1 MPDLELF
8 TASDL
13 ADIDV
18 VYYVRNGEKNDELA
32 LSLRSLAHFPHR
44 RVHIVGHTPR
54 WVKNVNSIP
63 GNRLTQASG
72 WANGLDNVHLISRY
86 RGTMTDKV
94 VIFND
99 DFIVLEPV
107 DVMPLYYRGG
117 LEEHV
122 YVLDLDSSWGE
133 SMIATLDRLEEIMDI
148 KPLSYE
154 LHVPMPVRRSL
165 LAEALSWGHGSG
177 ERPHDP
183 ALQWRTLYGN
193 YLRVRHGVTGVQRD
207 DVKVKGRSHGPIV
220 ARDFLSTSDRT
231 WRRPR
236 VQGAVRGRVPATSR
250 YVA

>member
-18 VYYVRNGEKNDELA
+18 VYYVKNGERNDELA

-63 GNRLTQASG
+63 GNRLTRASG
-72 WANGLDNVHLISRY
+72 WANGLDNVHLTSRY
-86 RGTMTDKV
+86 RGPMTDKV

-122 YVLDLDSSWGE
+122 LTLDLDASWGE
-133 SMIATLDRLEEIMDI
+133 SMIATLDRLESIMDI

-154 LHVPMPVRRSL
+154 LHIPMPVHRNL
-165 LAEALSWGHGSG
+165 LAAALSWGHDSVV
-177 ERPHDP
+177 RTPDP
-183 ALQWRTLYGN
+183 ALQWRSLYGN
-193 YLRVRHGVTGVQRD
+193 FLRMHRGVTGVQRN
-207 DVKVKGRSHGPIV
+207 DVKVKSRDHGPIV
-220 ARDFLSTSDRT
+220 TRDFLSTSDRT

-236 VQGAVRGRVPATSR
+236 VQSAIRGRIPRASR

>member
-1 MPDLELF
+1 MSDLELF

-13 ADIDV
+13 SDIDV
-18 VYYVRNGEKNDELA
+18 VYYVKNGEKNDELA

-44 RVHIVGHTPR
+44 QVHIVGHTPR

-63 GNRLTQASG
+63 GNRLTRASG

-86 RGTMTDKV
+86 RGPMTDKV

-107 DVMPLYYRGG
+107 DVMPLYHRGG

-122 YVLDLDSSWGE
+122 LRLDLDTSWGE
-133 SMIATLDRLEEIMDI
+133 SMVATIDQLESIMDI

-165 LAEALSWGHGSG
+165 LAEALSWGHGPH
-177 ERPHDP
+177 ERQPDP
-183 ALQWRTLYGN
+183 ALQWRSLYGN
-193 YLRVRHGVTGVQRD
+193 YLQMHHGVTGVQRD

-236 VQGAVRGRVPATSR
+236 VQSAIRGRVPTASR

>member
-133 SMIATLDRLEEIMDI
+133 SMIATLDRLESIMDI

-154 LHVPMPVRRSL
+154 LHVPMPVQRSL
-165 LAEALSWGHGSG
+165 LAEALSWGHGSA
-177 ERPHDP
+177 ERQHDP

-193 YLRVRHGVTGVQRD
+193 YLRVRHGVTGVQRN

-236 VQGAVRGRVPATSR
+236 VQGAIRGRVPATSR

>member
-1 MPDLELF
+1 MSGLELF
-8 TASDL
+8 TASEL

-18 VYYVRNGEKNDELA
+18 VYYVKKGEKNDELA

-86 RGTMTDKV
+86 RGPMTDKV

-107 DVMPLYYRGG
+107 DVMPLYYRRG

-122 YVLDLDSSWGE
+122 LALDLDSSWGE
-133 SMIATLDRLEEIMDI
+133 SMIATLDRLESIMDI

-154 LHVPMPVRRSL
+154 LHVPMPVQRSL
-165 LAEALSWGHGSG
+165 LAEALSWGHGSS

-183 ALQWRTLYGN
+183 PLQWRTLYGN

-207 DVKVKGRSHGPIV
+207 DVKVKGRDYGPIV
-220 ARDFLSTSDRT
+220 ARDFLSTGDRT

-236 VQGAVRGRVPATSR
+236 VQGAIRGRIPATSR